1 MTAYEK
7 KTNEQAI
14 KMLKNIIKDSEAKR
28 TNAEEQLIKEV
39 RKPYHLRQ
47 NNSQAYRDA
56 LMNTIEVEST
66 CITYMESEITRLEA
80 KMRQ

>member
-7 KTNEQAI
+7 KSTEGAI
-14 KMLKNIIKDSEAKR
+14 KFLKNIIKDSEAKR
-28 TNAEEQLIKEV
+28 KNAEEQLIKEI
-39 RKPYHLRQ
+39 RTPYHLRKS
-47 NNSQAYRDA
+47 NSQAYRDA

-66 CITYMESEITRLEA
+66 CISYMESEITKLEA